1 MANKNETKFIEA
13 IAYRHG
19 TQNIGQQD
27 ALHEVKARFETLREE
42 ESRRAT
48 DRIKQLEAKTDTLV
62 KRRTDADERWLQ
74 MKTLTDGR
82 EPEFAKPLLAVVI
95 AFALIGADGQLL
107 APVMDGLNITD
118 ALAQLV
124 VAIVLVTAFSVLLKV
139 SVHIYR
145 QQQRKLWLVL
155 APAVFSVIALA
166 IFGWWRGTE
175 VVFASLQTDNSNT
188 FASDNPTLTKLFVT
202 LATIALPVGAALALE
217 YGLEKLR
224 LMNEWRKAR
233 RDHMKFS
240 KALDRSQKTL
250 EAATEKRDHQ
260 REKLAQTRD
269 EWLAAARQA
278 HAEGQQVGA
287 HKESLSSLLL
297 KVIPI
302 GMLILAASLIL
313 SYVFVDR
320 SLSEY
325 ISNDAARFGLYL
337 LGALGQAG
345 SYAQRA
351 FRRWNRPS
359 AEELYARRPTHF
371 RNTSYPDS
379 SKPNEETPFSEGR
392 HQQEAKQEIGDGPT
406 LEAI

>member
-1 MANKNETKFIEA
+1 MANKSETKFIEA
-13 IAYRHG
+13 IAYRYG
-19 TQNIGQQD
+19 TQNIGQQN
-27 ALHEVKARFETLREE
+27 ALREVEARFETLREE
-42 ESRRAT
+42 ESRRTT

-62 KRRTDADERWLQ
+62 KRKTDADERWLQ
-74 MKTLTDGR
+74 MKTSTDGR

-124 VAIVLVTAFSVLLKV
+124 VAIVLVTAFSVILKI

-145 QQQRKLWLVL
+145 QPQRKLWLVL
-155 APAVFSVIALA
+155 APAVFSA

-224 LMNEWRKAR
+224 HTNEWRKAR
-233 RDHMKFS
+233 RDHLKFS
-240 KALDRSQKTL
+240 KALDRSQKFL
-250 EAATEKRDHQ
+250 EAAIEKRDHQ

-278 HAEGQQVGA
+278 HAEGERVGA
-287 HKESLSSLLL
+287 YKESFSSLLL
-297 KVIPI
+297 KIIPI
-302 GMLILAASLIL
+302 GMLILAALLIL

-325 ISNDAARFGLYL
+325 ILNDAARFGLYL

-345 SYAQRA
+345 WYAQRA

-359 AEELYARRPTHF
+359 PEELYASRPTHF
-371 RNTSYPDS
+371 RNTSRPDS
-379 SKPNEETPFSEGR
+379 SKLGEEISDGR
-392 HQQEAKQEIGDGPT
+392 HQQKAKQGIGNGT
-406 LEAI
+406 TFETV